1 MKIDTNATLLTAE
14 STAYAI
20 NGNSG
25 TSHKIRLNVDGEIY
39 VCKST
44 AEQVA
49 SLKHYAGKQGRAVLR
64 VNSRKENL
72 SLSLELF
79 EAE

>member
-1 MKIDTNATLLTAE
+1 MEINVNAKLLTAE
-14 STAYAI
+14 SNAYSFE
-20 NGNSG
+20 GNVG
-25 TSHKIRLNVDGEIY
+25 TSHKIRLSVEGEIY

-49 SLKHYAGKQGRAVLR
+49 RYKAFEGKDGEAVIK

-72 SLSLELF
+72 SLELLSF
-79 EAE
+79 E